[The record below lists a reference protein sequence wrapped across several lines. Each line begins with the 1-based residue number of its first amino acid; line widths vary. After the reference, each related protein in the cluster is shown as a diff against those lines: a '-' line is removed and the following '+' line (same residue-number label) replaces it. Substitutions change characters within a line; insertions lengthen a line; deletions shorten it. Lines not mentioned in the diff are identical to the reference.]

1 MKDHFQILIVGGGTA
16 GLAVAAQLRDR
27 ADAPEVAIVE
37 PADKHYYQPLWT
49 LVGGGIFP
57 REDSV
62 RDEADFIPP
71 GATWIRDRVESFDP
85 EGNRLTTASG
95 RTIGYDFL
103 VVAAGV
109 QLDWD
114 RIPGLRESVG
124 QPGTGVCSNY
134 SYDTVAYT
142 WETIRAFRGGTAL
155 FTEPITPVKCGGA
168 PQKIMY
174 LADEAFR
181 RNGVRERTRIAFYNA
196 KASLFSSPYYVP
208 ALTRV
213 IEEKGIELKLE
224 HELTELRP
232 ASREAV
238 FRDLRNDSE
247 SVVRYDMIHVTPPM
261 SAPDF
266 IERSPLAGAGGW
278 VDVDRHSLRHTRYP
292 NVFGLGDSS
301 SLPTSKTGAA
311 IRKQAPVVVEN
322 LLAEL
327 HGQPNGSSYDGYTS
341 CPLVTGYGKLI
352 LAEFDYDKQ
361 PAESFPFDQREE
373 RYSMYALKAYMLPRL
388 YWHGLLRG
396 RM

>member
-1 MKDHFQILIVGGGTA
+1 MKDHYQVLIVGGGTA
-16 GLAVAAQLRDR
+16 GLSVAAQLRAVEDP
-27 ADAPEVAIVE
+27 PEIAIVE
-37 PADKHYYQPLWT
+37 PSTKHYYQPLWT
-49 LVGGGIFP
+49 LVGGGVFP

-62 RDEADFIPP
+62 RDEAELIPD
-71 GATWIRDRVESFDP
+71 GVTWIRDRVESFDP
-85 EGNRLTTASG
+85 DRDSVTVASG
-95 RTIGYDFL
+95 RTLRYDAL

-114 RIPGLRESVG
+114 RIPGLLESLG

-134 SYDTVAYT
+134 SYDSVSRT

-155 FTEPITPVKCGGA
+155 FTEPGTPVKCGGA

-181 RNGVRERTRIAFYNA
+181 RSGVRDRSHIAFYNA
-196 KASLFSSPYYVP
+196 KASLFSSPYYIP
-208 ALTRV
+208 PLTGV
-213 IEEKGIELKLE
+213 IERKGIEVKLE

-238 FRDLRNDSE
+238 FRDLRNGTE
-247 SVVRYDMIHVTPPM
+247 VVVGYDMIHVTPPM

-266 IERSPLAGAGGW
+266 IKQSPLAGAGGW
-278 VDVDRHSLRHTRYP
+278 VDVDRHTLRHVRYP
-292 NVFGLGDSS
+292 NVYGLGDSS

-311 IRKQAPVVVEN
+311 IRKQAPVVVAN
-322 LLAEL
+322 LLASLRGAGEDAA
-327 HGQPNGSSYDGYTS
+327 YDGYTS

-361 PAESFPFDQREE
+361 PAESFPFDQRQE
-373 RYSMYALKAYMLPRL
+373 RYSMYALKAYALPQI
-388 YWHGLLRG
+388 YWHGMLRG